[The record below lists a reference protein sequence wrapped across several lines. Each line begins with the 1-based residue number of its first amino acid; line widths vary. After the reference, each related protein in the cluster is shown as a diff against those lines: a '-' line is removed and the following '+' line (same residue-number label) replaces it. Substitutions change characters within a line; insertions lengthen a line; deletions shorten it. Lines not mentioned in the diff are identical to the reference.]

1 MKIKFNRTVKHSGTI
16 YEAGQVYDL
25 DEKDPNLEQL
35 LAEKHTDIFVR
46 LREGEEE
53 RVEEVKVAEEAP
65 ETATVAPT
73 PAPAEKTPRIN
84 NGGAMPALNIQ
95 G

>member
-1 MKIKFNRTVKHSGTI
+1 MKVKFNRTVKHSGII
-16 YEAGQVYDL
+16 YEAGKIYDFDETDTTL
-25 DEKDPNLEQL
+25 DKLLE
-35 LAEKHTDIFVR
+35 ETHTDVFVR

-53 RVEEVKVAEEAP
+53 REVPVQIAEKAP
-65 ETATVAPT
+65 EDAQVAPT

-84 NGGAMPALNIQ
+84 NGGAMPALNLQ